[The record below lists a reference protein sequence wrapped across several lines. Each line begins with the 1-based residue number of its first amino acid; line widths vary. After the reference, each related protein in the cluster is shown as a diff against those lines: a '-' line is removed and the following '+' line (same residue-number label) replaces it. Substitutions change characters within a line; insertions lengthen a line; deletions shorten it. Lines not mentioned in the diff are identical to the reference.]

1 MSDEMRQQSVLHAGL
16 PLDQAAGVMLLLHGR
31 GAEAR
36 GMLGLAREFDRANW
50 AYFAPQAAGNVWWPY
65 RFTMPLAQNEP
76 WVSNALDVVSALVDH
91 VVASGVP
98 YEKLI
103 IGGFSQGACL
113 ALEWA
118 AQHPRR
124 YGGVLGL
131 SGGLI
136 GNGDTLRPYTGSLEN
151 TPVFLGCS
159 DKDFHIH
166 LDRVEAT
173 ADVFTGLNANLTKRI
188 YPNMGHTIIED
199 EIIFIQELMD
209 EVAM

>member
-1 MSDEMRQQSVLHAGL
+1 
-16 PLDQAAGVMLLLHGR
+16 
-31 GAEAR
+31 
-36 GMLGLAREFDRANW
+36 MLGLAREFDRANW

>member
-1 MSDEMRQQSVLHAGL
+1 MSDGTRQQSVLHAGL
-16 PLDQAAGVMLLLHGR
+16 PLNQAAGVMLLLHGR

>member
-1 MSDEMRQQSVLHAGL
+1 MSDGTRQQSVLHAGL
-16 PLDQAAGVMLLLHGR
+16 PLNQAAGVMLLLHGR

-50 AYFAPQAAGNVWWPY
+50 AYLAPQAAGNVWWPY

-209 EVAM
+209 AVAM